1 MFNSKSYLR
10 NSTYTTPQRVTFT
23 VKDFTGGL
31 NNVMSEGR
39 LKDNQ
44 SPDLLNV
51 RFRKDGVLE
60 KRSGLKAYDI
70 VNSNYS
76 LNGDLHGAWVIKID
90 ENTETLLLHVDRDL
104 VYVRSSD
111 RKPVYIP
118 WGQKSEHRSVELS
131 VAQFQDKVYFVDNG
145 LRIHFLKIEE
155 LENSDIPNIYY
166 ICDPPQSVKPN
177 PKPATKGVV
186 K

>member
-1 MFNSKSYLR
+1 MFGTNSFIN
-10 NSTYTTPQRVTFT
+10 NSVKYTTPQRATFT

-31 NNVMSEGR
+31 NNVMSENR

-60 KRSGLKAYDI
+60 KRNGLKAYDI
-70 VNSNYS
+70 VNPNYS
-76 LNGDLHGAWVIKID
+76 INGDLHGAWVIKID
-90 ENTETLLLHVDRDL
+90 DTTETLLLHVDRDL
-104 VYVRSSD
+104 IYVRSSD
-111 RKPVYIP
+111 RKPIFIP
-118 WGQKSEHRSVELS
+118 WGQKSEVRSVDLS

-155 LENSDIPNIYY
+155 LETYDIPNIYY
-166 ICDPPQSVKPN
+166 ITSPPSNYKPN
-177 PKPATKGVV
+177 PKPL
-186 K
+186 